1 MARTYFRYM
10 SETAKTVTLP
20 SSGREVELPEL
31 STEQVLQLIR
41 LAKRVLNRLPDLM
54 DTVNEAKLDY
64 LKGEAQGFVSKA
76 YYEGLS
82 DEEKTTL
89 KERLDG
95 DFQEWTFFEDLSSED
110 QEALSALEIT
120 PETLKQE
127 PIQFS
132 FPSEAPMISILGKVF
147 PEVYDACSN
156 EIIMA
161 VAVTMMPAKR
171 LEKAVKTNTV
181 EAQLLDYRAEITQKL
196 KPADFIHLAAEVVAY
211 VIGELR
217 ELGGPL
223 GETLKSIQANL
234 GGLVG
239 EQSSEESPSEEE
251 TPSSPSSE
259 TSEPESSSSSPD
271 PLLG

>member
-1 MARTYFRYM
+1 M
-10 SETAKTVTLP
+10 SETTKQVTLP
-20 SSGREVELPEL
+20 SDGRTVELPEL

-41 LAKRVLNRLPDLM
+41 LAKGVLNRVPDLM
-54 DTVNEAKLDY
+54 ETVNDARIDY

-82 DEEKTTL
+82 EEEQTALT
-89 KERLDG
+89 ERLSA
-95 DFQEWTFFEDLSSED
+95 DFQEWTFYEDLSSED
-110 QEALSALEIT
+110 QEAISALDIT

-132 FPSEAPMISILGKVF
+132 FPSEAPMLAVLGKVF
-147 PEVYDACSN
+147 PEVYDACAN

-161 VAVTMMPAKR
+161 VAVTMMPAGR

-181 EAQLLDYRAEITQKL
+181 EAQLLDYRAELTQKL

-217 ELGGPL
+217 DLGGPL
-223 GETLKSIQANL
+223 GETLKTIQSQL
-234 GGLVG
+234 GGLV
-239 EQSSEESPSEEE
+239 ETSSNEPSQPEEE
-251 TPSSPSSE
+251 TPSSTSSE
-259 TSEPESSSSSPD
+259 TSDPASSSSSPD
-271 PLLG
+271 PLLD